1 MQSNTYIHINQFILM
16 YVVCYINKGSIF
28 LWWQLDKYSPFD
40 VQSRIVKIV
49 EIFGIIYLTLSVLAL
64 YVCTMYILHIL
75 YKMKINLYLNFLCS
89 ISIDTVFAFLIVFQY
104 L

>member
-1 MQSNTYIHINQFILM
+1 M

-64 YVCTMYILHIL
+64 YVHTYYSIQNEN
-75 YKMKINLYLNFLCS
+75 KFVFEFL
-89 ISIDTVFAFLIVFQY
+89 L
-104 L
+104 